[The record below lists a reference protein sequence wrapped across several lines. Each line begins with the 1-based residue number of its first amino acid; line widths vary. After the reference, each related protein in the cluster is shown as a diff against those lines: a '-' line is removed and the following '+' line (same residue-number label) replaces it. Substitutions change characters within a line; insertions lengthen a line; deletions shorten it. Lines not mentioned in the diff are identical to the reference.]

1 MRFFQEEHIQDAIK
15 TSQFSVVHYKQKEP
29 HIHVISDLAVKTLK
43 ELEKYYEIIFIK
55 YKYKYLFGKKKPVA
69 EKHLIRMINDDIKH
83 TSKINQIPYNIKS
96 HSFRINMISKLLQ
109 NTSVQNAADIIGHRD
124 IQSTMAYKRY
134 ALNKK
139 EIKNLLNTI
148 D

>member
-1 MRFFQEEHIQDAIK
+1 
-15 TSQFSVVHYKQKEP
+15 
-29 HIHVISDLAVKTLK
+29 
-43 ELEKYYEIIFIK
+43 
-55 YKYKYLFGKKKPVA
+55 
-69 EKHLIRMINDDIKH
+69 MINDDIKH

-124 IQSTMAYKRY
+124 IQSTMSYKRY